1 MFLEGKTSS
10 VGGRPLDMV
19 IREDF
24 FMEAFF
30 LDGTCLGKM
39 TGSKKEVMVVEVF
52 VCVI

>member
-24 FMEAFF
+24 MEVFF

-39 TGSKKEVMVVEVF
+39 AGSKKEVMVVDVF
-52 VCVI
+52 VCLI